1 MTTERLERGLA
12 FLRLSATTDDDLDA
26 APYGAG
32 MTEIHCEVSP
42 ADFDATVVETSDARI
57 VRVMGRGVCPTP
69 GWRVELVAAAG
80 GVDHRPETIVLELR
94 ETPPRESRSAT
105 RSRVSFEAMIE
116 GPRAREVVV
125 RFAWREGITLPLRGR
140 VRSFA

>member
-1 MTTERLERGLA
+1 
-12 FLRLSATTDDDLDA
+12 
-26 APYGAG
+26 
-32 MTEIHCEVSP
+32 MTENHCEVSR

-80 GVDHRPETIVLELR
+80 VEHRPETIVLELR
-94 ETPPRESRSAT
+94 ETPPSPSRPAV

-125 RFAWREGITLPLRGR
+125 RFGWREGITLPLRDR
-140 VRSFA
+140 SPSFA